1 MGLLLLCLLL
11 PSLALQRHEVGLRF
25 AVTSTG
31 DGYFFGLARSQT
43 HITTASGDQL
53 CYSFLSSPPGAA
65 SAQWTAHTEER
76 GSSFSGNATVSFA
89 VGDLVLSSPLPGTSS
104 RPGGAGSA
112 FFLANIPY
120 QITGG
125 TDEFAGATGAAATIA
140 FGDGS
145 SGRFE
150 LILLAVFY
158 LPVSSETKPAASA
171 PVMRRQQEGS
181 CVHPGLVVAGY
192 SVDTLVTTFVS
203 TPSSNTNKAFA
214 PQQALF
220 SSALLATSTVYA
232 LDNSLPFLYEST
244 VGSPS
249 PTTFNESGT
258 ISIAGSDT
266 SFDFRSTTDGTVY
279 QAGAISLG
287 SIAYAVSNGKG
298 SLTGATGVMIDVFE
312 SFPNQTTFPISVV
325 AVLVK
330 PVSGK

>member
-1 MGLLLLCLLL
+1 MGLLLLCLAL
-11 PSLALQRHEVGLRF
+11 SAFALQRHEVVLRF
-25 AVTSTG
+25 AVTATG
-31 DGYFFGLARSQT
+31 DGHFFGLARSQT
-43 HITTASGDQL
+43 HITTASGDQV
-53 CYSFLSSPPGAA
+53 CYTFLSSPPGAA
-65 SAQWTAHTEER
+65 SAQWTAHTEET
-76 GSSFSGNATVSFA
+76 GSSFSSNATVSFA

-104 RPGGAGSA
+104 RPGGVGSA

-125 TDEFAGATGAAATIA
+125 THEFAGATGAAATIA
-140 FGDGS
+140 FGDGG

-150 LILLAVFY
+150 LLLLAIFY
-158 LPVSSETKPAASA
+158 LPASSGSTPAVSAQM
-171 PVMRRQQEGS
+171 MRRQQDGN

-192 SVDTLVTTFVS
+192 SVDTLVTSFVS
-203 TPSSNTNKAFA
+203 APSGNTNKAFA
-214 PQQALF
+214 PQQGLY
-220 SSALLATSTVYA
+220 SSALLATSSVYA
-232 LDNSLPFLYEST
+232 LDTSLPFLYEST

-258 ISIAGSDT
+258 ISIIGTDT

-279 QAGAISLG
+279 QAGVISLG

-298 SLTGATGVMIDVFE
+298 SLSGATGVMIDVFE

-325 AVLVK
+325 AILVK

>member
-1 MGLLLLCLLL
+1 MGLFLFVLVA
-11 PSLALQRHEVGLRF
+11 SALALQRHEVVLRF

-31 DGYFFGLARSQT
+31 GGSFLGLARSQT
-43 HITTASGDQL
+43 HITTASGDNV
-53 CYSFLSSPPGAA
+53 CYSFLSSPPGST
-65 SAQWTAHTEER
+65 SAQWSAHMTEM

-89 VGDLVLSSPLPGTSS
+89 VGDIVLSSPLPGTSS
-104 RPGGAGSA
+104 HPGGAASN
-112 FFLANIPY
+112 FFMANIPY

-145 SGRFE
+145 SGHFD
-150 LILLAVFY
+150 LLLLAVFY
-158 LPVSSETKPAASA
+158 LPSARSKPDL
-171 PVMRRQQEGS
+171 PPPLMRRQSDGS
-181 CVHPGLVVAGY
+181 CVHPGLTVAGY

-203 TPSSNTNKAFA
+203 TPTGNTNKAFA

-220 SSALLATSTVYA
+220 SSALLASSTLYP

-244 VGSPS
+244 VGSPT

-258 ISIAGSDT
+258 ISVVGTDT
-266 SFDFRSTTDGTVY
+266 AFDFKSTTDGTVY
-279 QAGAISLG
+279 QAGDISLG

-298 SLTGATGVMIDVFE
+298 SLSGAVGVMIDVFE

-325 AVLVK
+325 AVFVK